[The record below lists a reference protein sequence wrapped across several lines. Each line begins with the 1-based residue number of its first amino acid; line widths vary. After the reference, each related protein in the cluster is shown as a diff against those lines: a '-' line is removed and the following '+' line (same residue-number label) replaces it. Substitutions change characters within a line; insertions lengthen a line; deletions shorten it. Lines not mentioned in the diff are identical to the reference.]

1 MSGWRLYVGRRYF
14 SASASAAD
22 ATLLRVVVARFISLG
37 RGKSGGVRLAE
48 DARAGDFIV
57 RANARFRRAHGSE
70 QCAGFCATDDVNPF
84 DAALES
90 AFGGFELEN
99 HSPGNGTVLNKRF
112 DFIGRDYRDDFFAL
126 EDASNICEIDELV
139 TTEICGTGGSHMV
152 GVDVVK
158 LIARA
163 DAKARGDR
171 DKIALPKRFDKRF
184 VQSRQIANKTE
195 AARNFIVNERFCEE
209 SMGVGRGNTDSRM
222 ACRGNRTRQLLV
234 QETGKDHEGNV
245 ARFAIRNAQP
255 VDELARDPET
265 FEGGGE
271 DAATAVDDEN
281 LVALIG
287 KDSDLRGKFANNGI
301 TFEQRSRKFDDEFH
315 CSPVFSSSCDNR
327 LKF

>member
-1 MSGWRLYVGRRYF
+1 MTFTMFGWAWPRPLTAMPPRKSRYFFPFESNTYGPRPWVKTSGWRLYVGRRYF
-14 SASASAAD
+14 SASASAAGV
-22 ATLLRVVVARFISLG
+22 TLLRVVAARFISLCG
-37 RGKSGGVRLAE
+37 RKSSGARLAE

-57 RANARFRRAHGSE
+57 RTKTRFRRAHGSE
-70 QCAGFCATDDVNPF
+70 QCAGLCATDDVNPF

-139 TTEICGTGGSHMV
+139 STEIFGTGGSHMV

-158 LIARA
+158 LIVRA

-234 QETGKDHEGNV
+234 
-245 ARFAIRNAQP
+245 
-255 VDELARDPET
+255 
-265 FEGGGE
+265 
-271 DAATAVDDEN
+271 
-281 LVALIG
+281 
-287 KDSDLRGKFANNGI
+287 
-301 TFEQRSRKFDDEFH
+301 
-315 CSPVFSSSCDNR
+315 
-327 LKF
+327 